1 MGVVM
6 TDAIGTIVTV
16 VGWDGT
22 DFYTLKVDTDGKLQ
36 MAATVEPPE
45 GGFATETTLTN
56 IDARIGDDE
65 SPAAGTV
72 NAQLA
77 DLVTRMGAP
86 TTPAAGTV
94 NAQLADIVDRLGAT
108 SDPDLGTVNAW
119 LSLIKAVIDDINTH
133 VGDNLGTDA
142 AEIKDR
148 LGDETSPA
156 AGTVNKQLA
165 TLITDLTVK
174 NKQYYDSVYRY
185 TGNASADSG
194 TLTINSD
201 AVGAGKI
208 LEVESIT
215 IWLSAGTATIAQ
227 VSLIMGAGVYPLR
240 RESTTVLNQG
250 YAVYG
255 PITLL
260 AEEYIRAVFTAVG
273 NGSTGNLAVV
283 GRQYAA
289 S

>member
-6 TDAIGTIVTV
+6 TDAIGNIVTV

-22 DFYTLKVDTDGKLQ
+22 DFYALKVDTDGKLQ

-65 SPAAGTV
+65 S
-72 NAQLA
+72 
-77 DLVTRMGAP
+77 
-86 TTPAAGTV
+86 PAAGTV

-133 VGDNLGTDA
+133 VGDNLGTDVT
-142 AEIKDR
+142 ELKDR
-148 LGDETSPA
+148 IGDETSPA

-174 NKQYYDSVYRY
+174 NKQYYDSAYRY
-185 TGNASADSG
+185 TGSASADSG
-194 TLTINSD
+194 TITVNSD
-201 AVGAGKI
+201 EVGAGKI

-215 IWLSAGTATIAQ
+215 IWLSAGSATIAQ
-227 VSLIMGAGVYPLR
+227 IALYWSTGVFPLR

-250 YAVYG
+250 YSVYG

-260 AEEYIRAVFTAVG
+260 AGDYIRAVFTAVG
-273 NGSTGNLAVV
+273 TGSTGNLVVV